1 LRHRVKGKRV
11 IFFIPLVL
19 CIAGLWFHTKGINV
33 VLEMFGKYELLSL
46 ISRGGMAEIYH
57 ARMTGLSGFSK
68 DTALKR
74 ILPEH
79 SRNEEFVHLFVN
91 EARVAAKL
99 HHANIVQV
107 FDFGDIDGEYYLA
120 MELVNGTDL
129 RKFLR
134 PSQKKKESVDIELAA
149 FIITQVFK
157 GLHYAH
163 TAKDETGAPLYI
175 IHRDLSPHNILLS
188 SSGEVKISDFGIAK
202 AAFTTGITAQG
213 FVRGKLGYMSP
224 EQVAGQPLS
233 QKSDIFSVGVIV
245 YELLTGTRL
254 YKGSQGRKLVQ
265 QIAKAEPPD
274 PKSYSH
280 LPPELSSFMLSLLE
294 RDFHQR
300 PSAGEALRALN
311 STGWNVDKSLY
322 LAELLSSPEGFSP
335 SQVSAEE
342 ENAIIENKVDKG
354 PLFHPEETPPGPT
367 SPARIRGK
375 QNLAEMQTLL
385 LAEVK
390 TENKPEYKPKY
401 QQLSEQET
409 LLLKPNSELPQVKE
423 KKKTPHSSDKER
435 KGPRILGIPF
445 FRLVLLGI
453 TAAALV
459 FLIIVSFFM
468 TG

>member
-1 LRHRVKGKRV
+1 MRHRVKGKKV
-11 IFFIPLVL
+11 IFFYSVGIVYSWVVIPQ
-19 CIAGLWFHTKGINV
+19 KGINV
-33 VLEMFGKYELLSL
+33 VLKMFGKYELLSL

-120 MELVNGTDL
+120 MELVDGTDL

-134 PSQKKKESVDIELAA
+134 PTQKKHEVVDIELAA
-149 FIITQVFK
+149 FIITQIFK

-163 TAKDETGAPLYI
+163 TAKDETGASLYI
-175 IHRDLSPHNILLS
+175 IHRDLSPHNILMS

-265 QIAKAEPPD
+265 QIAKGEPPD

-280 LPPELSSFMLSLLE
+280 IPPELSSFMLSLLE
-294 RDFHQR
+294 RDPHQR
-300 PSAGEALRALN
+300 PSAGEALRTLN

-322 LAELLSSPEGFSP
+322 LAELLSLSEQLSP
-335 SQVSAEE
+335 SQGSSKE
-342 ENAIIENKVDKG
+342 ENAIIENKVDEG
-354 PLFHPEETPPGPT
+354 PSFPLQKTPTGPT
-367 SPARIRGK
+367 SPARVQG

-385 LAEVK
+385 LAEAK
-390 TENKPEYKPKY
+390 TKNKPKY

-409 LLLKPNSELPQVKE
+409 LLFNPNSEPPSVKE
-423 KKKTPHSSDKER
+423 KKKTPPSSDKER
-435 KGPRILGIPF
+435 KTPRILGIPL
-445 FRLVLLGI
+445 FRIVLLGI

-459 FLIIVSFFM
+459 FLVIVSLLF
-468 TG
+468 

>member
-1 LRHRVKGKRV
+1 
-11 IFFIPLVL
+11 
-19 CIAGLWFHTKGINV
+19 
-33 VLEMFGKYELLSL
+33 MFGKYELLSL

-68 DTALKR
+68 DAALKR

-134 PSQKKKESVDIELAA
+134 PSQKKNEAVDIELATY
-149 FIITQVFK
+149 IITQVFK

-163 TAKDETGAPLYI
+163 TAKDETGASLYI

-245 YELLTGTRL
+245 YELLIGKRL
-254 YKGSQGRKLVQ
+254 YKGSQGRKMVQ

-294 RDFHQR
+294 RDPHQR
-300 PSAGEALRALN
+300 PSAGEALRFLN
-311 STGWNVDKSLY
+311 SAGLNVDKSLI
-322 LAELLSSPEGFSP
+322 LSELLSSPEQSP
-335 SQVSAEE
+335 QSQVSSQAES
-342 ENAIIENKVDKG
+342 AIIKNKVDPG
-354 PLFHPEETPPGPT
+354 PSFPPQETPAGPT
-367 SPARIRGK
+367 SPARVRKK

-385 LAEVK
+385 LAGEK
-390 TENKPEYKPKY
+390 TYNKFKDKPKN
-401 QQLSEQET
+401 QQLFEQET
-409 LLLKPNSELPQVKE
+409 LLLNPNSEPQPVKGN
-423 KKKTPHSSDKER
+423 KENP
-435 KGPRILGIPF
+435 KNLGIPF
-445 FRLVLLGI
+445 FRLILLGI
-453 TAAALV
+453 TAAALA
-459 FLIIVSFFM
+459 FLVIVSFL
-468 TG
+468 TTN